1 MAETPRADEIWL
13 YDSYG
18 RFLHNDALDDRLVAR
33 APADLPNGL
42 PGLIFGIDPTRSEDP
57 FVLLKRETRPMPL
70 PQIEPVMEEGVA
82 LAFRILDSEG
92 PYADARNGFIA
103 TRQDGSV
110 VLGTPE
116 RGEGILFA
124 PVPFYTARSL
134 FPASGIELTD
144 QHGLVV
150 PAPQPL
156 TGLRVQIA
164 GRPYSLEVG
173 GDLLARMGELSP
185 GETVSLVLP
194 ATATEPG
201 TTITA
206 TRKALSS

>member
-18 RFLHNDALDDRLVAR
+18 RFLHNDSLDDRLVAC

-42 PGLIFGIDPTRSEDP
+42 PGVIFGIDPMRSSDP

-70 PQIEPVMEEGVA
+70 PQIEPVMEQGVA

-92 PYADARNGFIA
+92 PYADARGGYVS
-103 TRQDGSV
+103 TQQDGSV
-110 VLGTPE
+110 ALGAPG

-124 PVPFYTARSL
+124 PMPFYTARSL
-134 FPASGIELTD
+134 FPDAGIELTD
-144 QHGLVV
+144 SHGLVA
-150 PAPQPL
+150 PSPQPL
-156 TGLRVQIA
+156 TGMRVQIA

-194 ATATEPG
+194 ATATEPEK
-201 TTITA
+201 TITA
-206 TRKALSS
+206 TRKA